1 MLDDLSS
8 RFEPPSPLTRWDTP
22 LFRVCFVKED
32 EGTASPFQLGLNKQS
47 IEKVS
52 SYEEVPVEEI
62 WDSLTAIKT
71 QAKHLAIN
79 PPVGAIGFRQP

>member
-1 MLDDLSS
+1 M
-8 RFEPPSPLTRWDTP
+8 
-22 LFRVCFVKED
+22 CFVKED
-32 EGTASPFQLGLNKQS
+32 EGAASPFQLGLNKQS

-62 WDSLTAIKT
+62 WDSLTAVKT

-79 PPVGAIGFRQP
+79 PPVGALDSR

>member
-32 EGTASPFQLGLNKQS
+32 EGAASPFQLGLNKQS

-62 WDSLTAIKT
+62 WDSLTAVKT

-79 PPVGAIGFRQP
+79 PPVGALDSLYS